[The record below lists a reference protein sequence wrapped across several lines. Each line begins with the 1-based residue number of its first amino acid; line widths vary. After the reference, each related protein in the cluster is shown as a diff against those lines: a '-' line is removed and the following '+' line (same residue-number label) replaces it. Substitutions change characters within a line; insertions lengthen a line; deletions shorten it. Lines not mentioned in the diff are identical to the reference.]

1 MNDYAVLINNFEEML
16 KQKMNLVDVIGDC
29 PNIERPIA
37 PETIFWKKVAEESG
51 YECQENHIFWNCR
64 IVLPHN
70 TIIAN
75 GSRNEMLD
83 R

>member
-1 MNDYAVLINNFEEML
+1 MNYYAVLINNYEEML
-16 KQKMNLVDVIGDC
+16 KRNMNLVDVIGDC